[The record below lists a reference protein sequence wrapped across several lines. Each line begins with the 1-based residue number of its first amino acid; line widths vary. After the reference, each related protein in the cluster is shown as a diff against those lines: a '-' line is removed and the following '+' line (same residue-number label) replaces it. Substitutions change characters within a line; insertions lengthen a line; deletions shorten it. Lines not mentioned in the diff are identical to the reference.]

1 MHGRYRLGRARLGV
15 SISLT
20 VIAAALLAGCGQVTS
35 PGQMTLGQI
44 VAGGSPVAGRDTPWP
59 VEFVSYVFSGFLLAG
74 ALTAVQIT
82 VLAMSAGVV
91 LGLGLALV
99 RLSSVAPL
107 RIAAWTYIWIVRGT
121 PQLLQ
126 LVFIYDALPLIGLK
140 FDSFTT
146 AVIGFALNEAAFSAE
161 IIRGGIVS
169 VSRNQSIAA
178 ASLGMGRFL
187 TLRRII
193 FAAGNARDH
202 ARRH

>member
-1 MHGRYRLGRARLGV
+1 VTPVGGRRRRRWFSPGRGKV
-15 SISLT
+15 GIT
-20 VIAAALLAGCGQVTS
+20 IALFFIAVALLAGCGQATS

-44 VAGGSPVAGRDTPWP
+44 VAGGSPVSGRDTAWP
-59 VEFVSYVFSGFLLAG
+59 IEFVSYIFSGFLLAG

-82 VLAMSAGVV
+82 VLAMSAGLV

-107 RIAAWTYIWIVRGT
+107 RAAAWIYIWIVRGT

-146 AVIGFALNEAAFSAE
+146 AVIGFALNEAAFSGE
-161 IIRGGIVS
+161 IIRGGH
-169 VSRNQSIAA
+169 R
-178 ASLGMGRFL
+178 LGQPQPVDSGGL
-187 TLRRII
+187 
-193 FAAGNARDH
+193 ARH
-202 ARRH
+202 GPIS